1 MTTTYDPAKDPY
13 AQRSVPVD
21 SQGRS
26 AIAVTKSD
34 TVDISVGPNGSYAK
48 AIYVGVAGNV
58 TILPVD
64 AVNDTDV
71 VLFPNHPVGYMPMQV
86 RRIMS
91 TGTTASGFVALG
103 A

>member
-1 MTTTYDPAKDPY
+1 MTTTYDATKDPY

-21 SQGRS
+21 SQAR
-26 AIAVTKSD
+26 AAVAVSKSD
-34 TVDISVGPNGSYAK
+34 TVDISVGPNGAYAK
-48 AIYVGVAGNV
+48 AIYVGSAGDV
-58 TILPVD
+58 TVLPVD

-71 VLFPNHPVGYMPMQV
+71 VLFSNHPVGYMPLQV